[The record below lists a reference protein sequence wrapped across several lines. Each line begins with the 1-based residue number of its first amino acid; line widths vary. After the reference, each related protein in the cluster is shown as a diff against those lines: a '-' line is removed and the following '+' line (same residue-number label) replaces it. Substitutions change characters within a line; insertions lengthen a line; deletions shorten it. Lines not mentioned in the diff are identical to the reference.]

1 MNFEKVEVYDMLTI
15 YNTLL
20 DKNERKR
27 YFLEKYI
34 IKELNFKKNRKS

>member
-20 DKNERKR
+20 DRNERKR
-27 YFLEKYI
+27 YFFRKI
-34 IKELNFKKNRKS
+34 NNKRIKF